1 MSAVAGF
8 WSFDGNPAVTA
19 RCARMLAAQ
28 EIYGPQDGRQW
39 ADGSIA
45 MGRRLFRTLPED
57 LYDRQPLHDRDGRF
71 TLVADVRLDNRDELT
86 AELGLSA
93 EESARRCDAD
103 ILLEA
108 LLRWEES
115 ALQRLVGD
123 FAFALWDSR
132 AEKLLLARDFIGQRP
147 LHYHCGKDFFA
158 FATMPKGLHAVPE
171 IPYAP
176 DEQAMAEFVTLVPND
191 GSRSFFK
198 DVVPVKAGE
207 AVTVTRH
214 GVSRNRYWNPS
225 PAPAGGARSD
235 HAEGL
240 RHHLDQATRSRLR
253 GAAGAVGTHLSGGY
267 DSAAVTATAARLL
280 APDGRRAVAFTAVP
294 REGYDG
300 PCPANRI
307 GDEGPL
313 AAATAAMHPNID
325 HVLIRTGD
333 LSPLDG
339 LDHGFMLFDRPTL
352 NICNL
357 AWVRAIN
364 ASARERRLGIM
375 LTGQMGNASLS
386 YNGLEL
392 LPELLR
398 HGRLIK
404 FARESAGLVARGGA
418 SWRSVLANAFGPF
431 VPPRLWQG
439 VGRLLRRRGDVLD
452 YTAIRRERLQDLDLP
467 RLARERGA
475 DPSFRPRGN
484 AFETRLWIVGRFDL
498 GNENKGT
505 LAGWGIDQRDPTAD
519 RRLVEYCLATPLEAY
534 LSNGETRALARRAL
548 ADRLPQAVLNA
559 RGKGYQAA
567 DWHEGFTAAK
577 ADFESQLSRLS
588 PCAPAVQTLD
598 IERLQGLVENWPES
612 GWERPEVVNAYRLAL
627 GRGVSAGHFLRKVCG
642 SNA

>member
-8 WSFDGNPAVTA
+8 WSFDGDPAVAA

-28 EIYGPQDGRQW
+28 EIYGPHDGRQW
-39 ADGSIA
+39 ADGPIA

-57 LYDRQPLHDRDGRF
+57 LYDRQPLPHRDGRF

-86 AELGLSA
+86 AALGLSA
-93 EESARRCDAD
+93 EESGRRCDAE

-108 LLRWEES
+108 LVRWDES

-147 LHYHCGKDFFA
+147 LHYHCGKGFFA

-176 DEQAMAEFVTLVPND
+176 DEQAMAEFVTLVPGD

-207 AVTVTRH
+207 VVTVTRH
-214 GVSRNRYWNPS
+214 GIGRSRYWNPS
-225 PAPAGGARSD
+225 PPQGGAGRAD

-240 RHHLDQATRSRLR
+240 RHQLDQATRSRLR

-307 GDEGPL
+307 ADEGPL

-325 HVLIRTGD
+325 HVLIRTGH

-339 LDHGFMLFDRPTL
+339 LDHSFMLFDRPTL

-364 ASARERRLGIM
+364 AAARERRLPII

-386 YNGLEL
+386 YNGLGL

-398 HGRLIK
+398 RGRLVRL
-404 FARESAGLVARGGA
+404 ARESVGLVASGGA
-418 SWRSVLANAFGPF
+418 SWRSVLGQALGPF
-431 VPPRLWQG
+431 VPSRLWQG
-439 VGRLLRRRGDVLD
+439 LDPLLRRRQGVLQ
-452 YTAIRRERLQDLDLP
+452 YTAIRPQRLEDLDLP

-475 DPSFRPRGN
+475 DLSFRSRGN
-484 AFETRLWIVGRFDL
+484 AFETRVGMLGRFDL

-519 RRLVEYCLATPLEAY
+519 RRLVEYCLAAPLEAY
-534 LSNGETRALARRAL
+534 LVNGETRALARRAL
-548 ADRLPQAVLNA
+548 ADRVPRVVLNTQ
-559 RGKGYQAA
+559 GKGYQAA
-567 DWHEGFTAAK
+567 DWHEAFTAGR
-577 ADFESQLSRLS
+577 ADFEAQLSRLL
-588 PCAPAVQTLD
+588 PCAPAARTLD
-598 IERLQGLVENWPES
+598 LEKLQGLVEKWPS
-612 GWERPEVVNAYRLAL
+612 GGWERPEVLNAYRLAL
-627 GRGVSAGHFLRKVCG
+627 GRGVSAGHFLLKVCG